1 MSHYPHKYLFYA
13 SENYAFAILR
23 PLQTAIRESGGE
35 VAWFFEGNNINQDYI
50 ASDERVLATVEDVIA
65 YNPRAIF
72 APGNLIP
79 HFFPGVK
86 TWVFHGFTSEKRK
99 RDNTPYSTIVRP
111 WFDLYCTLEPTLTG
125 LYKEVSKKKDFF
137 RVIETGWSKVD
148 PLFPKSSQI
157 KNKKPVVLVAST
169 FTPRYTLAPHL
180 KNQIEALSKNKR
192 WQWMVTFHPKM
203 APEIVES
210 YKAIQHDNLHFVET
224 DDVISLLKKA
234 DVLICDA
241 SSIKS
246 EFLIQ
251 GKPTIA
257 FRVTPE
263 LPYLMHIEEPS
274 ELEASIEKALSPSK
288 EHLKAIEKY
297 ANEMHPYFDGR
308 SSYRILQAVEDY
320 LASPE
325 QPKMKKPIGW
335 VRKLKIRK
343 ALGYWK

>member
-1 MSHYPHKYLFYA
+1 MYHFPYKYLFYA

-23 PLQTAIRESGGE
+23 PLQTAICKSGGE
-35 VAWFFEGNNINQDYI
+35 VAWFFEGNNINPNYI
-50 ASDERVLATVEDVIA
+50 ASDEKVLNNVEDIIT

-79 HFFPGVK
+79 HFLPGVK

-111 WFDLYCTLEPTLTG
+111 WFDLYCTLEPSLTQR
-125 LYKEVSKKKDFF
+125 YQEVSKEKDFF

-148 PLFPKSSQI
+148 PLFPTSARA
-157 KNKKPVVLVAST
+157 KNKKPVILVAST

-180 KNQIEALSKNKR
+180 KETIKTLSKNKK

-203 APEIVES
+203 ASDIVES
-210 YKAIQHDNLHFVET
+210 YKAIQHDNLHFIET

-251 GKPTIA
+251 GKPVIA
-257 FRVTPE
+257 FRVNPK
-263 LPYLMHIEEPS
+263 LPYLIHIDEAS
-274 ELEASIEKALSPSK
+274 ELEESINEALSPSK
-288 EHLKAIEKY
+288 KLLNAIEKY
-297 ANEMHPYFDGR
+297 TNEIHPYFDGL
-308 SSYRILQAVEDY
+308 SSYRVLQAVEDH
-320 LASPE
+320 LANPNK
-325 QPKMKKPIGW
+325 PKKKKPIGW

-343 ALGYWK
+343 KLGYWK